1 MKIDTRYGSI
11 WDELPSRTERRMPQT
26 QEEARDFYEAAE
38 SSMHN
43 SLMKTVDGH
52 NDMMKKSAELR
63 RITERK
69 AAIERQAQEHRE
81 EQHELFVKAA
91 EEALMRR
98 KMFRA

>member
-11 WDELPSRTERRMPQT
+11 WDELPSSNPAKTERRVPQS

-38 SSMHN
+38 SSMHK

-63 RITERK
+63 TIQQRK
-69 AAIERQAQEHRE
+69 EAIERQAQEARDR
-81 EQHELFVKAA
+81 QHKFLT
-91 EEALMRR
+91 EA
-98 KMFRA
+98 